1 MEVLRKMNETIIKK
15 KTNGKLIQTPEK
27 VKKRGRKRNFEEIVK
42 EFISPYHVSTNR
54 YELESASADLTSLPS
69 YHYKF
74 KKNYLASIIVRPADT
89 ESLSLLIKKCWEL
102 SLPITI
108 RAAGTSCFSS
118 STPAKGGVI
127 IDMRRINKVEHID
140 TEKMTV
146 RVGAGISWLNLM
158 EKLSDYGLAPKA
170 YPTSFKTSCVGGF
183 IATPGKAGIGVPKYG
198 TMADSILSLTLV
210 LPNGKI
216 EHISKDSNGEISL
229 DDITGTY
236 GIYGAISEVELSLTN
251 LKTSLEIEGYGF
263 SSLEDAINYY
273 KALISNA
280 QDKPFFLS
288 ISERR
293 FEQYS
298 HINFPSQD
306 WLVWAVFYDDP
317 EETVRSVSASDRIAQ
332 NFKGVRIDDSYL
344 KEKWRD
350 ISDAEVAIGRTSR
363 NIIFQEYWIS
373 NERLLSFYE
382 GYVKRASKYK
392 FPIATYTISGEEG
405 WSRVKIFG
413 LSDITRPSEFFT
425 VKAFLHDLSKEAF
438 KQGDS
443 LYTIGIVNTFYL
455 RKYRREFVK
464 NRKVL
469 KDKLDPKDMFNS
481 YRIVKARMKQWRIS
495 LLFTTAKLLYKIS
508 FRKK

>member
-1 MEVLRKMNETIIKK
+1 MEVHRKMNETTVKEKI
-15 KTNGKLIQTPEK
+15 NGKLTRAPEK
-27 VKKRGRKRNFEEIVK
+27 VKKSGRKRSFEEIVK

-102 SLPITI
+102 SLPVTI
-108 RAAGTSCFSS
+108 RSAGTSCFSS
-118 STPAKGGVI
+118 ATPAKGGVI

-140 TEKMTV
+140 TDKMTV

-170 YPTSFKTSCVGGF
+170 YPTSFKTSCVGGY

-198 TMADSILSLTLV
+198 TIADSIISLTFV

-216 EHISKDSNGEISL
+216 EHISKNSNGEISL

-251 LKTSLEIEGYGF
+251 LKTSLEIVGYGF
-263 SSLEDAINYY
+263 SSLKDAINYY
-273 KALISNA
+273 KALMSKVP
-280 QDKPFFLS
+280 DKPFFLS
-288 ISERR
+288 ISERN

-298 HINFPSQD
+298 HINFPSQE
-306 WLVWAVFYDDP
+306 WLVWAVYYDDP
-317 EETVRSVSASDRIAQ
+317 EVTIRSVSAADNLAQ
-332 NFKGVRIDDSYL
+332 NFKSVKVDDSYL

-373 NERLLSFYE
+373 NEKLLLFYE
-382 GYVKRASKYK
+382 SYVERASKYK

-413 LSDITRPSEFFT
+413 LSDITRPIEFFT

-455 RKYRREFVK
+455 LKYRRAFVDQ
-464 NRKVL
+464 RKIL
-469 KDKLDPKDMFNS
+469 KKKLDPEDLFNS
-481 YRIVKARMKQWRIS
+481 YRIVKARMKHWRIS
-495 LLFTTAKLLYKIS
+495 LLFTMAKLLYKI
-508 FRKK
+508 F

>member
-1 MEVLRKMNETIIKK
+1 MDVSRKMNETIAKK
-15 KTNGKLIQTPEK
+15 KINDGKLTQEK
-27 VKKRGRKRNFEEIVK
+27 VKKRVKKRNFEEIVK
-42 EFISPYHVSTNR
+42 EFISPNHVSTNK

-89 ESLSLLIKKCWEL
+89 ESLSVLIKKCREI

-118 STPAKGGVI
+118 ATPAMGGVI
-127 IDMRRINKVEHID
+127 IDMRRLNKIEHID

-198 TMADSILSLTLV
+198 TMADSIISLMLV

-229 DDITGTY
+229 DDIAGTY

-251 LKTSLEIEGYGF
+251 LKTSLEIAGYGF
-263 SSLEDAINYY
+263 SSLEDAVKYY
-273 KALISNA
+273 KGLISKVP
-280 QDKPFFLS
+280 DKPFFLS
-288 ISERR
+288 ISERK

-298 HINFPSQD
+298 HINYPSQE
-306 WLVWAVFYDDP
+306 WLVWAVYYDDP
-317 EETVRSVSASDRIAQ
+317 DVTRRSISAAENLAQ
-332 NFKGVRIDDSYL
+332 NLKGVKVDDSYL

-373 NERLLSFYE
+373 NERLLPFYE
-382 GYVKRASKYK
+382 TYVKKASKYK
-392 FPIATYTISGEEG
+392 FPIATYTISGQEG

-413 LSDITRPSEFFT
+413 LSDITRTIEFFT
-425 VKAFLHDLSKEAF
+425 VKAFLHDLSMESF
-438 KQGDS
+438 KQGDN

-455 RKYRREFVK
+455 LKYRREVV
-464 NRKVL
+464 NQRKIL
-469 KDKLDPKDMFNS
+469 KKKVDPEGLFNS
-481 YRIVKARMKQWRIS
+481 YRIVKARMKHWRIS
-495 LLFTTAKLLYKIS
+495 LLFKTAKLLYKI
-508 FRKK
+508 F

>member
-1 MEVLRKMNETIIKK
+1 MNETTVNDKISGES
-15 KTNGKLIQTPEK
+15 TRTPEK
-27 VKKRGRKRNFEEIVK
+27 VNKRGRKRNFEEIVK
-42 EFISPYHVSTNR
+42 EFISPYHVSTNK

-118 STPAKGGVI
+118 ATPAKGGVI
-127 IDMRRINKVEHID
+127 IDMRRINKVDHID

-146 RVGAGISWLNLM
+146 RVGAGISWLNLI

-198 TMADSILSLTLV
+198 TMADSIISLTLV

-216 EHISKDSNGEISL
+216 EHISKDSNGKISL

-236 GIYGAISEVELSLTN
+236 GIYGAISEVELSITT
-251 LKTSLEIEGYGF
+251 LKTSLEIVGYGF
-263 SSLEDAINYY
+263 SSLDDAINYY
-273 KALISNA
+273 TALMSKVP
-280 QDKPFFLS
+280 DKPFFLS
-288 ISERR
+288 ISERN

-298 HINFPSQD
+298 HINFPSQE
-306 WLVWAVFYDDP
+306 WLVWAVYYDDP
-317 EETVRSVSASDRIAQ
+317 EVTYRSVSAADNLAH
-332 NFKGVRIDDSYL
+332 NFQSVRVIESYL

-350 ISDAEVAIGRTSR
+350 ISDAEVAIGRSSR

-373 NERLLSFYE
+373 NERLLDFYE
-382 GYVKRASKYK
+382 SYVKRAKKYK
-392 FPIATYTISGEEG
+392 FPIATYTISGEVG

-425 VKAFLHDLSKEAF
+425 VKALLHDLSMEAF
-438 KQGDS
+438 KQGDN

-455 RKYRREFVK
+455 LKYRREFVEK
-464 NRKVL
+464 RKIL
-469 KDKLDPKDMFNS
+469 KKQLDPKDLFNS

-495 LLFTTAKLLYKIS
+495 LLFTIAKILYKI
-508 FRKK
+508 F

>member
-1 MEVLRKMNETIIKK
+1 MNETITKEKNNENIS
-15 KTNGKLIQTPEK
+15 QTSEK
-27 VKKRGRKRNFEEIVK
+27 VKKKGRKRNFEEIVK
-42 EFISPYHVSTNR
+42 EFISPYHVSTNK

-74 KKNYLASIIVRPADT
+74 KKIYLASVIVRPADT
-89 ESLSLLIKKCWEL
+89 ESLSRLIKMCWEL
-102 SLPITI
+102 SLPMTI

-118 STPAKGGVI
+118 ATPSKGGVI
-127 IDMRRINKVEHID
+127 IDMRRINKIEDID
-140 TEKMTV
+140 PEKMTV
-146 RVGAGISWLNLM
+146 KVGAGISWLNLI

-183 IATPGKAGIGVPKYG
+183 IATPGRAGIGVPKYG
-198 TMADSILSLTLV
+198 TMAESIISLTLV

-216 EHISKDSNGEISL
+216 ENISRDSKGEISL
-229 DDITGTY
+229 DDIAGTY
-236 GIYGAISEVELSLTN
+236 GIYGAVSEVELSVTD
-251 LKTSLEIEGYGF
+251 LKTSLEIIGFGF

-273 KALISNA
+273 KALIS
-280 QDKPFFLS
+280 QVPDKPLFLS
-288 ISERR
+288 ISERK

-298 HINFPSQD
+298 HVNFPSQE

-317 EETVRSVSASDRIAQ
+317 EVTSRSVSVSEELVLKF
-332 NFKGVRIDDSYL
+332 NGVGVDKSYL

-373 NERLLSFYE
+373 NERLLSFYKS
-382 GYVKRASKYK
+382 YVKRASNYK

-413 LSDITRPSEFFT
+413 LSDITRPIEFFT
-425 VKAFLHDLSKEAF
+425 VKAFLHNLSIKAF

-455 RKYRREFVK
+455 RKFKREFVK
-464 NRKVL
+464 QRKVL
-469 KDKLDPKDMFNS
+469 KDKLDPKDIFNS
-481 YRIVKARMKQWRIS
+481 YRIIKARMKLWRIS

-508 FRKK
+508 FKKK

>member
-1 MEVLRKMNETIIKK
+1 MDETIVKGKI
-15 KTNGKLIQTPEK
+15 NGKITKATEK
-27 VKKRGRKRNFEEIVK
+27 AKKRARKRNFEEIVK

-89 ESLSLLIKKCWEL
+89 ESLSLLIKKCWER

-127 IDMRRINKVEHID
+127 IDIRRINKVEHID

-146 RVGAGISWLNLM
+146 KVGTGISWLNLI

-170 YPTSFKTSCVGGF
+170 YPTSFKTSCVGGY

-198 TMADSILSLTLV
+198 IMADSIISLTLV

-216 EHISKDSNGEISL
+216 EHISKDSKGEISF
-229 DDITGTY
+229 DDIIGTY

-251 LKTSLEIEGYGF
+251 LKTSLEIVGYGF
-263 SSLEDAINYY
+263 TSIEDAVNYY
-273 KALISNA
+273 KALISKIP
-280 QDKPFFLS
+280 DKPFFLS
-288 ISERR
+288 ISERN
-293 FEQYS
+293 FEKFS
-298 HINFPSQD
+298 HINFPSQE
-306 WLVWAVFYDDP
+306 WLVWAVYYADQ
-317 EETVRSVSASDRIAQ
+317 EETARCVLASERIAQ
-332 NFKGVRIDDSYL
+332 DLKGVKVDESYL

-373 NERLLSFYE
+373 NKRLLSFYE
-382 GYVKRASKYK
+382 SYVKRANKYK
-392 FPIATYTISGEEG
+392 FPIATYTISGIEG

-413 LSDITRPSEFFT
+413 LSDIDRPIEFFT
-425 VKAFLHDLSKEAF
+425 VKAFLHDLSKIAF
-438 KQGDS
+438 KQGDN
-443 LYTIGIVNTFYL
+443 LYTIGVVNTFYL
-455 RKYRREFVK
+455 RKYRREVV
-464 NRKVL
+464 NQRKIL
-469 KDKLDPKDMFNS
+469 KDKLDPKDLFNS
-481 YRIVKARMKQWRIS
+481 YRIIKARMKHWRIS
-495 LLFTTAKLLYKIS
+495 LLFGVAKMLYKI
-508 FRKK
+508 F

>member
-1 MEVLRKMNETIIKK
+1 MNETITEEKK
-15 KTNGKLIQTPEK
+15 KGDLTQTLEK
-27 VKKRGRKRNFEEIVK
+27 VKKRRRKRNFEEIVK
-42 EFISPYHVSTNR
+42 GFISPYHVSTNR

-102 SLPITI
+102 SLPVTI
-108 RAAGTSCFSS
+108 RSAGTSCFSS
-118 STPAKGGVI
+118 ATPAKGGVI
-127 IDMRRINKVEHID
+127 IDVRRINKVEHID
-140 TEKMTV
+140 TENMTV
-146 RVGAGISWLNLM
+146 KVGAGISWLNLI
-158 EKLSDYGLAPKA
+158 EKLSDYGLAPKT

-198 TMADSILSLTLV
+198 TMADSIISLTIV

-216 EHISKDSNGEISL
+216 EYISKDSNGEISL
-229 DDITGTY
+229 EDITGTY

-251 LKTSLEIEGYGF
+251 LKTSLEIVGYGF

-273 KALISNA
+273 KALMSKVP
-280 QDKPFFLS
+280 DKPFFLS
-288 ISERR
+288 ISERK

-298 HINFPSQD
+298 HINFPNQD

-317 EETVRSVSASDRIAQ
+317 EETFRSVSVSDRIAQ
-332 NFKGVRIDDSYL
+332 NFKGARVDESYL

-373 NERLLSFYE
+373 NERLLPFYE
-382 GYVKRASKYK
+382 SYLKRASKYK

-413 LSDITRPSEFFT
+413 LSDITRPIEFFT
-425 VKAFLHDLSKEAF
+425 VKAFLHDLSMEAF

-455 RKYRREFVK
+455 LKYKREFVE

-469 KDKLDPKDMFNS
+469 KIKLDPKDLFNS
-481 YRIVKARMKQWRIS
+481 YRIIKARMKLWRIS

-508 FRKK
+508 LKK

>member
-1 MEVLRKMNETIIKK
+1 MNETTVKENISGNL
-15 KTNGKLIQTPEK
+15 TQTPEK

-118 STPAKGGVI
+118 ATPAMGGVI

-198 TMADSILSLTLV
+198 TMADSIISLTLV

-216 EHISKDSNGEISL
+216 EHISKDSNGKISI
-229 DDITGTY
+229 DDLTGTY

-251 LKTSLEIEGYGF
+251 LKTSLEIVGYGF
-263 SSLEDAINYY
+263 SSLEDAVNYY
-273 KALISNA
+273 KALISKVP
-280 QDKPFFLS
+280 DKPFFLS
-288 ISERR
+288 ISERK

-298 HINFPSQD
+298 HINFPNQD
-306 WLVWAVFYDDP
+306 WLVWAVYYDDP
-317 EETVRSVSASDRIAQ
+317 EVTIRSISAAEKLAQ
-332 NFKGVRIDDSYL
+332 NFKGVKVDESYV

-373 NERLLSFYE
+373 NENLLSFYE
-382 GYVKRASKYK
+382 SYLKRASKYK

-405 WSRVKIFG
+405 QSRIKVFG
-413 LSDITRPSEFFT
+413 LSDITRPVEFFS
-425 VKAFLHDLSKEAF
+425 VKAFLHDLSMEAF

-455 RKYRREFVK
+455 LKYRRELVDQ
-464 NRKVL
+464 RKIL
-469 KDKLDPKDMFNS
+469 KKKVDPKNLFNS
-481 YRIVKARMKQWRIS
+481 YRIVKARMKHWRIS
-495 LLFTTAKLLYKIS
+495 LLFTIAKLLYHTS
-508 FRKK
+508 PGKKNRG

>member
-1 MEVLRKMNETIIKK
+1 MNETIVKK
-15 KTNGKLIQTPEK
+15 KMNGKLTQTQEK
-27 VKKRGRKRNFEEIVK
+27 VKKGGKKRNFEEIVK
-42 EFISPYHVSTNR
+42 EFISPYHVSTNK

-89 ESLSLLIKKCWEL
+89 ESLSQLIEKCWER

-118 STPAKGGVI
+118 ATPSKGGVI

-140 TEKMTV
+140 PEKMTV
-146 RVGAGISWLNLM
+146 RVGAGISWLNLI

-183 IATPGKAGIGVPKYG
+183 LATPGKAGIGVLKYG
-198 TMADSILSLTLV
+198 TMADSIISLTLV

-216 EHISKDSNGEISL
+216 EYISRDSKGEISL
-229 DDITGTY
+229 DDIAGTY
-236 GIYGAISEVELSLTN
+236 GIYGAVSEIELSITN
-251 LKTSLEIEGYGF
+251 LKTSLEIIGYGF

-273 KALISNA
+273 KALMSKVP
-280 QDKPFFLS
+280 DKPFFLS
-288 ISERR
+288 ISERQ
-293 FEQYS
+293 FERYS
-298 HINFPSQD
+298 HINFPSQE

-317 EETVRSVSASDRIAQ
+317 EVTFKSVSVSEEIAL
-332 NFKGVRIDDSYL
+332 NSNGVGVDKSYL

-373 NERLLSFYE
+373 NDRLLSFYE
-382 GYVKRASKYK
+382 SYVKRAGNYK
-392 FPIATYTISGEEG
+392 FPIAAYTISGEEG

-413 LSDITRPSEFFT
+413 LSDITRPIEFFT
-425 VKAFLHDLSKEAF
+425 VKAFLHDLSMKAF

-455 RKYRREFVK
+455 RKYKREVVK
-464 NRKVL
+464 ERKVL

-481 YRIVKARMKQWRIS
+481 YRIIKARMKLWRIS
-495 LLFTTAKLLYKIS
+495 LLFNTAKLLYKIS
-508 FRKK
+508 FKKK

>member
-1 MEVLRKMNETIIKK
+1 MEVLKKMNETITKEKID
-15 KTNGKLIQTPEK
+15 GKLTQTPEK

-42 EFISPYHVSTNR
+42 EFISPFHVSTNK

-118 STPAKGGVI
+118 ATPAKGGVI
-127 IDMRRINKVEHID
+127 IDMRRINKVEHVD

-170 YPTSFKTSCVGGF
+170 YPTSFKTSCVGGY

-198 TMADSILSLTLV
+198 TMADSIISLTLV

-236 GIYGAISEVELSLTN
+236 GIYGAISEVVLSLTN

-263 SSLEDAINYY
+263 TSLEDAINYY
-273 KALISNA
+273 KALVRNP

-288 ISERR
+288 ISERK
-293 FEQYS
+293 FEQYA

-317 EETVRSVSASDRIAQ
+317 EETVRSVSWSDRIAQ

-382 GYVKRASKYK
+382 SYIKRASKYK
-392 FPIATYTISGEEG
+392 FPIAAYTISGEEG

-413 LSDITRPSEFFT
+413 LSDITRPIEFFT
-425 VKAFLHDLSKEAF
+425 VKAFLHDLSKIAF
-438 KQGDS
+438 KQGDN

-455 RKYRREFVK
+455 RKYRREVVNQRKILK
-464 NRKVL
+464 N
-469 KDKLDPKDMFNS
+469 KLDPKDLFNS
-481 YRIVKARMKQWRIS
+481 YRIIKARMKHWRIS
-495 LLFTTAKLLYKIS
+495 LLFTVAKMLYKI
-508 FRKK
+508 F

>member
-1 MEVLRKMNETIIKK
+1 MNETITKEKI
-15 KTNGKLIQTPEK
+15 NGKLTRSPSK
-27 VKKRGRKRNFEEIVK
+27 VKKKGKKRNFEEIVK

-89 ESLSLLIKKCWEL
+89 KSLSLLIKKCWEL

-118 STPAKGGVI
+118 ATPAMGGVI

-198 TMADSILSLTLV
+198 TMADSIISLTLV

-251 LKTSLEIEGYGF
+251 LKTSLEIAGYGF
-263 SSLEDAINYY
+263 SSLEDAVNYY
-273 KALISNA
+273 KALISKSP
-280 QDKPFFLS
+280 DKPFFLS
-288 ISERR
+288 ISERK

-306 WLVWAVFYDDP
+306 WLVWAVYYDDP
-317 EETVRSVSASDRIAQ
+317 EVTIRSISTAENLAQ
-332 NFKGVRIDDSYL
+332 NFKSVKVDESYL

-373 NERLLSFYE
+373 NENLLSFYE
-382 GYVKRASKYK
+382 SYLKRASKYK

-405 WSRVKIFG
+405 WSRVKVFG
-413 LSDITRPSEFFT
+413 LSDISRPIEFFSI
-425 VKAFLHDLSKEAF
+425 KAFLHDLSREAF
-438 KQGDS
+438 KQGDI

-455 RKYRREFVK
+455 LKYRRKVVDQ
-464 NRKVL
+464 RKTL
-469 KDKLDPKDMFNS
+469 KKKLDPKHLFNS
-481 YRIVKARMKQWRIS
+481 YRIVKARMKHWRIS
-495 LLFTTAKLLYKIS
+495 LLFTTAKLLYHTS
-508 FRKK
+508 PGKKNRG

>member
-1 MEVLRKMNETIIKK
+1 MNETIVKK
-15 KTNGKLIQTPEK
+15 KMNGKLTQTQEK
-27 VKKRGRKRNFEEIVK
+27 VKKGGKKRNFEEIVK
-42 EFISPYHVSTNR
+42 EFISPYHVSTNK

-89 ESLSLLIKKCWEL
+89 ESLSQLIEKCWER

-118 STPAKGGVI
+118 ATPSKGGVI

-140 TEKMTV
+140 PEKMTV
-146 RVGAGISWLNLM
+146 RVGAGISWLNLI

-183 IATPGKAGIGVPKYG
+183 LATPGKAGIGVLKYG
-198 TMADSILSLTLV
+198 TMADSIISLTLV

-216 EHISKDSNGEISL
+216 EYISRDSKGEISL
-229 DDITGTY
+229 DDIAGTY
-236 GIYGAISEVELSLTN
+236 GIYGAVSEIELSLTN
-251 LKTSLEIEGYGF
+251 LKTSLEIIGYGF

-273 KALISNA
+273 KALMSKVP
-280 QDKPFFLS
+280 DKPFFLS
-288 ISERR
+288 ISERQ
-293 FEQYS
+293 FERYS
-298 HINFPSQD
+298 HINFPSQE

-317 EETVRSVSASDRIAQ
+317 EVTFKSVSVSEEIAL
-332 NFKGVRIDDSYL
+332 NSNGVGVDKSYL

-373 NERLLSFYE
+373 NDRLLSFYE
-382 GYVKRASKYK
+382 SYIKKARTYK
-392 FPIATYTISGEEG
+392 FPIAAYTISGEEG

-413 LSDITRPSEFFT
+413 LSDITRPIEFFT
-425 VKAFLHDLSKEAF
+425 VKAFLHDLSMKAF

-455 RKYRREFVK
+455 RKYKRDVVK
-464 NRKVL
+464 ERKVL

-481 YRIVKARMKQWRIS
+481 YRIIKARMKLWRIS
-495 LLFTTAKLLYKIS
+495 LLFNTAKLLYKIS
-508 FRKK
+508 FKKK

>member
-1 MEVLRKMNETIIKK
+1 MNETI
-15 KTNGKLIQTPEK
+15 TMEK
-27 VKKRGRKRNFEEIVK
+27 VKKGRKKRNFEEIV
-42 EFISPYHVSTNR
+42 EGFISPFHVSTNK

-89 ESLSLLIKKCWEL
+89 ESLSQLIEKCWEF

-118 STPAKGGVI
+118 ATPSKGGVI
-127 IDMRRINKVEHID
+127 IDMRRINKIEHID
-140 TEKMTV
+140 PDKMTV
-146 RVGAGISWLNLM
+146 RVGAGISWLNLI
-158 EKLSDYGLAPKA
+158 ERLSDYGLAPKA

-183 IATPGKAGIGVPKYG
+183 LATPGKAGIGVPKYG
-198 TMADSILSLTLV
+198 TMADSIISLTLV

-216 EHISKDSNGEISL
+216 EHISRNSSKGISL
-229 DDITGTY
+229 DDIAGTY
-236 GIYGAISEVELSLTN
+236 GIYGAISEVELSVTTLQ
-251 LKTSLEIEGYGF
+251 TSLEIIGYGF
-263 SSLEDAINYY
+263 NSLQDAINYY
-273 KALISNA
+273 KALISANHN
-280 QDKPFFLS
+280 KPLFLS
-288 ISERR
+288 ISERK

-298 HINFPSQD
+298 HINFPDQD

-317 EETVRSVSASDRIAQ
+317 DVASKSASASEELAQ
-332 NFKGVRIDDSYL
+332 NLNGIGVDKSYL

-373 NERLLSFYE
+373 NDRLLSFYE
-382 GYVKRASKYK
+382 NYIKRSSKYK
-392 FPIATYTISGEEG
+392 FPIAAYTISGARG
-405 WSRVKIFG
+405 WSRVKVFG

-425 VKAFLHDLSKEAF
+425 VKAFLHDLAKEAF

-455 RKYRREFVK
+455 FKYRREFVNQK
-464 NRKVL
+464 KILKKKV
-469 KDKLDPKDMFNS
+469 DPKDLFNS
-481 YRIVKARMKQWRIS
+481 YRLVKARMKHWRIS
-495 LLFTTAKLLYKIS
+495 LLFRTAKILYKI
-508 FRKK
+508 F

>member
-1 MEVLRKMNETIIKK
+1 MNETLSKK
-15 KTNGKLIQTPEK
+15 NFDREHTQTQGK
-27 VKKRGRKRNFEEIVK
+27 VKSRGAKRNFEEIVK
-42 EFISPYHVSTNR
+42 EFISPYHVSTNK

-89 ESLSLLIKKCWEL
+89 ESLSQLIEKCWDL
-102 SLPITI
+102 SLPVTI

-118 STPAKGGVI
+118 ATPSKGGVI
-127 IDMRRINKVEHID
+127 IDMRRINKIERINP
-140 TEKMTV
+140 EKMTV
-146 RVGAGISWLNLM
+146 RVGAGISWLNLI

-198 TMADSILSLTLV
+198 TMADSIISLTLV

-216 EHISKDSNGEISL
+216 EYISRDSGSKISI
-229 DDITGTY
+229 DDIVGTY
-236 GIYGAISEVELSLTN
+236 GIYGAISEVELSVTN
-251 LKTSLEIEGYGF
+251 LHTSLEIIGF
-263 SSLEDAINYY
+263 GFDSLHDAINYY
-273 KALISNA
+273 KAVISEIEN
-280 QDKPFFLS
+280 KPLFLS
-288 ISERR
+288 ITERK

-298 HINFPSQD
+298 HVNFPKQE

-317 EETVRSVSASDRIAQ
+317 DVSLKSVSLSKEIAQ
-332 NFKGVRIDDSYL
+332 RLNGVGVDKSYL

-382 GYVKRASKYK
+382 YYIDRSSRYK
-392 FPIATYTISGEEG
+392 FPIAAYTISGEEG
-405 WSRVKIFG
+405 WSRVKVFG
-413 LSDITRPSEFFT
+413 LSDITRPIEFFT
-425 VKAFLHDLSKEAF
+425 VKAFLHDLSVKTF

-455 RKYRREFVK
+455 FKYRRELV
-464 NRKVL
+464 NQRKIL
-469 KDKLDPKDMFNS
+469 KKDLDPKDLFNS
-481 YRIVKARMKQWRIS
+481 YRIVKARMKHWRIS
-495 LLFTTAKLLYKIS
+495 LLFTMAKILNKI
-508 FRKK
+508 F

>member
-1 MEVLRKMNETIIKK
+1 MDETIVKGKI
-15 KTNGKLIQTPEK
+15 NGKITKATEK
-27 VKKRGRKRNFEEIVK
+27 AKKRARKRNFEEIVK

-89 ESLSLLIKKCWEL
+89 ESLSLLIKKCWER

-127 IDMRRINKVEHID
+127 IDIRRINKVEHID

-146 RVGAGISWLNLM
+146 KVGTGISWLNLI

-170 YPTSFKTSCVGGF
+170 YPTSFKTSCVGGY

-198 TMADSILSLTLV
+198 IMADSIISLTLV

-216 EHISKDSNGEISL
+216 EHISKDSKGEISF
-229 DDITGTY
+229 DDIIGTY

-251 LKTSLEIEGYGF
+251 LKTSLEIVGYGF
-263 SSLEDAINYY
+263 TSIEDAVNYY
-273 KALISNA
+273 KALISKIP
-280 QDKPFFLS
+280 DKPFFLS
-288 ISERR
+288 ISERN
-293 FEQYS
+293 FEKFS
-298 HINFPSQD
+298 HINFPSQE
-306 WLVWAVFYDDP
+306 WLVWAVYYADQ
-317 EETVRSVSASDRIAQ
+317 EETARCVLASERIAQ
-332 NFKGVRIDDSYL
+332 DLKGVKVDESYL

-382 GYVKRASKYK
+382 SYERRASKYK
-392 FPIATYTISGEEG
+392 FPIATYTISGVEG

-413 LSDITRPSEFFT
+413 LSDIDRPIEFFT
-425 VKAFLHDLSKEAF
+425 VKAFLHDLSKIAF
-438 KQGDS
+438 KQGDN

-455 RKYRREFVK
+455 RKYRREIVNQRKILK
-464 NRKVL
+464 N
-469 KDKLDPKDMFNS
+469 KLDPKDLFNS
-481 YRIVKARMKQWRIS
+481 YRIIKARMKHWRIS
-495 LLFTTAKLLYKIS
+495 LLFAVAKMMYKI
-508 FRKK
+508 F